1 MDLIG
6 LRVRHKSHGDGTIV
20 KMENH
25 YITVEFSSE
34 QIQFTFPD
42 AFEKHLKALDDKR
55 QVEILVC
62 LEEKKDAI
70 EQERLAKEAA
80 LLEEEKRR
88 IEEQIKK
95 TRKKKRKTTPKTIDE
110 MFLPDYHVEKL
121 KRQPILTYQQVE
133 EQFGIR
139 IQGFGKGINPTES
152 TVVLISSI
160 NKADGKFVYHDHW
173 TLDGDYLYS
182 GEGKNGNQVMN
193 KGNLAIR
200 DAARNGKTI
209 HLFVKFSPKEYYYQG
224 IFELKDYTYEDEEDE
239 EGYIRK
245 EYKFLLKK
253 SE

>member
-6 LRVRHKSHGDGTIV
+6 LKVRHKSFGEGEIIETNNNYFKV
-20 KMENH
+20 Q
-25 YITVEFSSE
+25 FQSE
-34 QIQFTFPD
+34 TKPFVFPD
-42 AFEKHLKALDDKR
+42 AFEKFVIALDDKK
-55 QVEILVC
+55 QAEILLC
-62 LEEKKDAI
+62 LQEAKDAK
-70 EQERLAKEAA
+70 EKDRLAKEAA
-80 LLEEEKRR
+80 RLEEEKRR
-88 IEEQIKK
+88 LEEQKK
-95 TRKKKRKTTPKTIDE
+95 DPPPKPKTIDG
-110 MFLPDYHVEKL
+110 MFSPDYHVEKL

-224 IFELKDYTYEDEEDE
+224 IFELKHYTYEDEEDE

-253 SE
+253 VNDEIN